1 MATTL
6 LVYSWSSDV
15 LDGALARWDRSS
27 IPTWIGKHDLYFDM
41 AVAFGL
47 LVFMTA
53 RNTIN
58 LSASIIYILIWIL
71 IFSRFGLLS
80 ALGRLF
86 QAPIYAWFIL
96 TTFQYV
102 PLLGGFLFVL
112 LLLIIVVIWPRFPS
126 DTVSKF
132 LSGFSDRKP
141 SQSS

>member
-1 MATTL
+1 LATTL

-47 LVFMTA
+47 LVFVTA

-58 LSASIIYILIWIL
+58 LSANIIYILIWIL

-80 ALGRLF
+80 ALG
-86 QAPIYAWFIL
+86 
-96 TTFQYV
+96 
-102 PLLGGFLFVL
+102 
-112 LLLIIVVIWPRFPS
+112 
-126 DTVSKF
+126 
-132 LSGFSDRKP
+132 
-141 SQSS
+141 